1 MASNIM
7 KELQEFSESEMLV
20 VNTAVAMA
28 EEVVSE
34 YYKMSSGQWLRNRY
48 DVKTLLDLSEGE
60 IVHGPLAQIVRY
72 GGARKDSSLG
82 SGSFDFYKI
91 CLQDHAILNELK
103 KRPEINLQALL
114 LYIVTHELVHVVR
127 FGKFIQFFDAPVKDK
142 ASEELIVHSRTCE
155 ILKNFNVK
163 GLGEVFKLYGDID

>member
-1 MASNIM
+1 M
-7 KELQEFSESEMLV
+7 KALQEFSKSEMLI
-20 VNTAVAMA
+20 VNTSVEMA

-48 DVKTLLDLSEGE
+48 DVKTLFDLRSEE

-72 GGARKDSSLG
+72 GGTRKDSSLG
-82 SGSFDFYKI
+82 SGTFDFYKI
-91 CLQDHAILNELK
+91 CLQDHAILRELK
-103 KRPEINLQALL
+103 KRPELNLPALI
-114 LYIVTHELVHVVR
+114 LYIVTHELIHVVR

-155 ILKNFNVK
+155 ILKNYNIK
-163 GLGEVFKLYGDID
+163 GLEDVFKLYGNSD